1 MSNNKSAEMQDW
13 RLNQLEKNIVSTI
26 YTVDTN
32 LTRKIVG
39 EGKDFETLHD
49 AVEWL
54 GNVKQTGGIIYIGID
69 DGVHTLD
76 LDMHRDTLYIGNTTL
91 VHSAGAHIFSKNVI
105 FYSTS
110 GNEDDC
116 TITTDRSTLP
126 DFMFLFSPFM
136 IRQSSVIF
144 SRITF
149 DAVIG
154 GYNIAVD
161 GGTSGIMAGA
171 IYGDNS
177 SVNFLNC
184 NINNQGVGAT
194 MSGGGLGLF
203 ETTVS
208 TNLYGVS
215 AGFSKVRIENSTIE
229 QSMVAGI
236 TGTGAGQMDIN
247 SQITLRNTTFSSNT
261 ANTDIPLNEIQRDGT
276 FISDGTAALTFA

>member
-1 MSNNKSAEMQDW
+1 MSIYNNKQ
-13 RLNQLEKNIVSTI
+13 RNNQPLNEVHKINKMIKDQ
-26 YTVDTN
+26 TVDTN

-49 AVEWL
+49 AMEWL
-54 GNVKQTGGIIYIGID
+54 RNVKQTGGIIYIGID

-76 LDMHRDTLYIGNTTL
+76 LDMHRDTIYIGNTTL

-126 DFMFLFSPFM
+126 DFVALFSPFM
-136 IRQSSVIF
+136 IRHSSVIF

-149 DAVIG
+149 DAVVG
-154 GYNIAVD
+154 GYNVAVD
-161 GGTSGIMAGA
+161 GGLNIMAGA
-171 IYGDNS
+171 IYGESS
-177 SVNFLNC
+177 SVSFLNC
-184 NINNQGVGAT
+184 NLNNQGVAAT
-194 MSGGGLGLF
+194 ISGGTLGLF
-203 ETTVS
+203 ETVVS
-208 TNLYGVS
+208 TNIFGVS
-215 AGFSKVRIENSTIE
+215 AGFSKVRIEDSTIE

-247 SQITLRNTTFSSNT
+247 SQMTLRNTTFSSNA